1 MWSHIEY
8 YVFDMSFM
16 WLFIYMKF
24 GGSMIS
30 VLGMFGSVDG
40 LRQKLSTWERAVD
53 GSYSS
58 VYYVSDTLVVKVT
71 NDVAYLKFAE
81 FISDNRDLQ
90 HLPKIHDKIVS
101 GNLTYLLM
109 DKLYNI
115 EDEQLS
121 IMNITAENAGWY
133 EKDAEVWMGIVDT
146 LDTTLTKLVEFWNVN
161 YERYG
166 LQWDL
171 HDGNMM
177 QDINGGLVILDPW
190 CK

>member
-1 MWSHIEY
+1 
-8 YVFDMSFM
+8 
-16 WLFIYMKF
+16 
-24 GGSMIS
+24 MIS
-30 VLGMFGSVDG
+30 ILDMFGSVGG
-40 LRQKLSTWERAVD
+40 LRQKLSTCERAVD

-58 VYYVSDTLVVKVT
+58 VYYVSDTLIVKVT
-71 NDVAYLKFAE
+71 NDVAYLKFVE
-81 FISDNRDLQ
+81 FTSDNRNLL

-115 EDEQLS
+115 VDEQLS

-133 EKDAEVWMGIVDT
+133 EKDAEVWMGVVDT

-161 YERYG
+161 YEKYD